1 MLTLPFMRHVDHITS
16 AVTYY
21 FALHAEHQSYLQ
33 EVGLGSRTQNLE
45 PLMRVLQAQGQTV
58 VSPTERALLHP
69 LAIPLAKGP
78 ATAAQTASAALRG
91 SEAYTCLLQYSVGS
105 SAGGGGLPIVQMS
118 SAALAVALLARNPD
132 EYLHRSGSHWYSCQA
147 KLACTGMNMAS

>member
-1 MLTLPFMRHVDHITS
+1 MQALSCMRRVTQTILTVAHPD
-16 AVTYY
+16 
-21 FALHAEHQSYLQ
+21 ALHAEHEKYLQ

-78 ATAAQTASAALRG
+78 APAAQTANAALRG

-118 SAALAVALLARNPD
+118 SGALAVALLARNPD
-132 EYLHRSGSHWYSCQA
+132 EYLHRSGLHWCF
-147 KLACTGMNMAS
+147 K

>member
-1 MLTLPFMRHVDHITS
+1 MQAPPCMLHVHHNPCALTS
-16 AVTYY
+16 QD
-21 FALHAEHQSYLQ
+21 ALHAEHESYLQ

-78 ATAAQTASAALRG
+78 APPAQTANAALRR

-118 SAALAVALLARNPD
+118 SEALAVALLARNPD
-132 EYLHRSGSHWYSCQA
+132 EYLHRSDSHWCSKRA
-147 KLACTGMNMAS
+147 RLACTGLNRAS